1 MTTSNV
7 DPTNHSIGVNGEET
21 GLKAVL
27 RQHAEEQFAE
37 ELAELKKIDD
47 RQRPPNWV
55 LSPWAVRTYLL
66 GGKLSNGYV
75 VSPKYIGNARL
86 IEIAVATLAT
96 DRALLLYG
104 IPGTAKCVK
113 HDTLVLDART
123 GQRMTIAE
131 ACRKRDIEL
140 ASLQSDY
147 RLRQQA
153 PIDYID
159 NGVRPCYRVTTHLGR
174 EIEVTANHPFLTI
187 DGWQPLAN
195 LSSGDRIAVPRILPF
210 FGNVELSDALVKL
223 LGHLIAE
230 GCLSQEPPYYTNMNP
245 DMQRDFSEAVQTA
258 FPDLQARW
266 YPDGRTCS
274 ISAGRRGN
282 NFRNPCTQW
291 LRSLGIMGT
300 KAGDKFVPDI
310 IFSLPRRQIALF
322 LNRLFSGDGFLQLRP
337 STKQVTIDYASKS
350 KRLIRDVQHLLLRFG
365 INARVTRL
373 KSGHYRLF
381 IHGTEPCRIFLQ
393 EIGLLGRKNVEEALA
408 HLAIVDRPTNP
419 NLDTIPPQVWG
430 RLELAAVATG
440 YTNIAGLVRTD
451 RAVFYKTSRT
461 KTSRAS
467 VLRGQSMG
475 RARLSRLASLA
486 GDADLQRLAQSDIY
500 WDTIESIEP
509 IGEHQVYDLSMA
521 ETHNFVANDIIIH
534 NSWTSEHLSA
544 AIAGNS
550 TLLIQGT
557 AGTDEGA
564 IRYGWNYAR
573 LLVEGPSTAALVVS
587 PMMRAMQTG
596 KLARIE
602 ELTRIPSEVQDT
614 LITILSEKVLPV
626 PELNTEV
633 QARKGFNVIATANNR
648 DKGVNELSSALMRR
662 FNTVILPLPESLEEE
677 VDIVDRR
684 VAQIGQALELPAEK
698 PALAEIRRVVT
709 VFRELRSGVTM
720 DGKTKVKSPSGTLST
735 AEAISVINSGLAMAA
750 YYGDGQLHAGDLAA
764 GLTGAI
770 VKDPVQDRVVWL
782 EYLQTI
788 VKERDGWKDF
798 YRACHEVL

>member
-1 MTTSNV
+1 MTTSKG
-7 DPTNHSIGVNGEET
+7 TNSTPSVNGEEP
-21 GLKAVL
+21 VIHSVI

-37 ELAELKKIDD
+37 ELAELAKIDD

-66 GGKLSNGYV
+66 GGKLANGFI
-75 VSPKYIGNARL
+75 VSPKYIGNACL

-104 IPGTAKCVK
+104 LPGTAKCIK
-113 HDTLVLDART
+113 HDTLVLDTRT
-123 GQRMTIAE
+123 GQRVTIAE

-153 PIDYID
+153 PTDYIN
-159 NGVRPCYRVTTHLGR
+159 NGIRPCYRVTTHLGR
-174 EIEVTANHPFLTI
+174 EIEVTMNHPFLTI

-195 LSSGDRIAVPRILPF
+195 LRPGDRIAVPRVLPF
-210 FGNVELSDALVKL
+210 FGNAELSDAHVKVL
-223 LGHLIAE
+223 AHLIAE
-230 GCLSQEPPYYTNMNP
+230 GCLSQELPYYTNTNP
-245 DMQRDFSEAVQTA
+245 DMQRDFSEAVQRA
-258 FPDLQARW
+258 FPDLQAHW
-266 YPDGRTCS
+266 YPSGIECS
-274 ISAGRRGN
+274 VSGGRRGN
-282 NFRNPCTQW
+282 SFRNPCTQW
-291 LRSLGIMGT
+291 LRNLGLMGT
-300 KAGDKFVPDI
+300 KSEGKFVPDVV
-310 IFSLPRRQIALF
+310 FSLPRHQIALF
-322 LNRLFSGDGFLQLRP
+322 LNRLFSGDGFLHLRP

-350 KRLIRDVQHLLLRFG
+350 KRLILDVQHLLLRFG
-365 INARVTRL
+365 INARVTHRQG
-373 KSGHYRLF
+373 GHYRLF
-381 IHGTEPCRIFLQ
+381 IHGTEPCLIFLQ

-408 HLAIVDRPTNP
+408 HLTALDRATNL
-419 NLDTIPPQVWG
+419 NLDTVPPQVWD
-430 RLELAAVATG
+430 RLELTAVGTG
-440 YTNIAGLVRTD
+440 YANIAALVRTD
-451 RAVFYKTSRT
+451 QTARYKI
-461 KTSRAS
+461 S
-467 VLRGQSMG
+467 VGLVHRGQSMS

-486 GDADLQRLAQSDIY
+486 GDDDLQRLAQSDVY
-500 WDTIESIEP
+500 WDTIASIAP

-534 NSWTSEHLSA
+534 NSWVSEHLSA

-557 AGTDEGA
+557 AGTDESA

-573 LLVEGPSTAALVVS
+573 LLVEGPSIAALVVS

-596 KLARIE
+596 KIARIE

-614 LITILSEKVLPV
+614 LITILSEKTLPV

-633 QARKGFNVIATANNR
+633 QGRKGFNVIGTANNR

-662 FNTVILPLPESLEEE
+662 FNTVILPLPDKMEEE
-677 VDIVDRR
+677 VEIVDRR
-684 VAQIGQALELPAEK
+684 VATIGQALELPAEK
-698 PALAEIRRVVT
+698 PALEEIRRVVT
-709 VFRELRSGVTM
+709 VFRELRSGITM

-735 AEAISVINSGLAMAA
+735 AEAISVVNHGLAMAA

-770 VKDPVQDRVVWL
+770 VKDPVQDRVVWM
-782 EYLQTI
+782 EYLQTV
-788 VKERDGWKDF
+788 VKERDGWKDL
-798 YRACHEVL
+798 YRACREVL